1 MRFSSPDQPRWSLEP
16 LTAQHLDGLMQV
28 QLACYGADFMESAAL
43 YAERLASPGQCS
55 LVIVQGREVLAYLA
69 AYRSVLGKVTPLHG
83 GFACASPADTL
94 YLHDMAVAPAHAG
107 EGLASALL
115 QAMLQQ
121 AQGDGL
127 RYSALVSVMGS
138 QPYWQRKGYAP
149 LLPWSAQERDALYSY
164 GDDAQYMAQ
173 TLG

>member
-1 MRFSSPDQPRWSLEP
+1 
-16 LTAQHLDGLMQV
+16 
-28 QLACYGADFMESAAL
+28 
-43 YAERLASPGQCS
+43 
-55 LVIVQGREVLAYLA
+55 
-69 AYRSVLGKVTPLHG
+69 
-83 GFACASPADTL
+83 
-94 YLHDMAVAPAHAG
+94 MAVAPARAG

-149 LLPWSAQERDALYSY
+149 LLPWSAQERDAMLSY
-164 GDDAQYMAQ
+164 GGDAQYMAQ

>member
-1 MRFSSPDQPRWSLEP
+1 MRFSSHDQPNWSLEP

-43 YAERLASPGQCS
+43 YAARLASPVQCS
-55 LVIVQGREVLAYLA
+55 LVVVQGSEVLAYLA

-94 YLHDMAVAPAHAG
+94 YLHDMAVAPARAG

-121 AQGDGL
+121 AQADGL

-149 LLPWSAQERDALYSY
+149 LMPVCLQHQAALQSY

-173 TLG
+173 ALL

>member
-1 MRFSSPDQPRWSLEP
+1 
-16 LTAQHLDGLMQV
+16 MQV

-43 YAERLASPGQCS
+43 YAERLASPVQCS
-55 LVIVQGREVLAYLA
+55 LVVVQGREVLAYLA

-83 GFACASPADTL
+83 GFAGESPADTL
-94 YLHDMAVAPAHAG
+94 YLHDMAVAPARAG

-121 AQGDGL
+121 AQAEGL

-149 LLPWSAQERDALYSY
+149 LMPVSMQHQAALQSY

-173 TLG
+173 ALV